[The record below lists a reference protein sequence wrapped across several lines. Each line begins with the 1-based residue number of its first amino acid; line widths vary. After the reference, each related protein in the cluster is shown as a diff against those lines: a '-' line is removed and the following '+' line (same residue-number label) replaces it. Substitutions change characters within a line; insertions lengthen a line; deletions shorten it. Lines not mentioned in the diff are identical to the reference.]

1 MCSPHRTTAEG
12 PSKQVKANEKGKGVI
27 IKLVQGRNYVWIKD
41 PRLLNYL
48 HFQLQLKNN
57 RIQVLEETPEVREQN
72 PSTTPPD
79 PVHGLQRRRGYL
91 FNFTFTVRIRL

>member
-1 MCSPHRTTAEG
+1 MFGLRIP
-12 PSKQVKANEKGKGVI
+12 
-27 IKLVQGRNYVWIKD
+27 D
-41 PRLLNYL
+41 YL
-48 HFQLQLKNN
+48 ITFISNFMLKNN
-57 RIQVLEETPEVREQN
+57 RIQMLEETPEVREQN

>member
-27 IKLVQGRNYVWIKD
+27 IKLVHGRNYVWIKD
-41 PRLLNYL
+41 PGLLNYL
-48 HFQLQLKNN
+48 HFQLHAK
-57 RIQVLEETPEVREQN
+57 EQQN
-72 PSTTPPD
+72 SSAGRDSRGQGTEPQHSQPD

-91 FNFTFTVRIRL
+91 FNSFLL